1 MRASISRIKLFKA
14 CRRAYQLKYIY
25 NLEPVEVADALQI
38 GSRYHELIETLY
50 KDGDLLS
57 CEEDYSKE
65 LAMAT
70 AYWKHIYPQFKVKA
84 VEEWLEKPI
93 GRHILI
99 GRVDGISEDG
109 LLVEHK
115 TTGADITEEYE
126 FNLQWDEQILA
137 YMYLTGA
144 REVYYTVIKKPTIR
158 QKKTESDEEFFQRMV
173 DWYDEDTDTK
183 IRLLRISRTDQEIK
197 GFTRGFQM
205 MCDEMERG
213 VIYPNSLCCNCWGRR
228 CEYSSICLNYDP
240 NQNYVGFIKGGR
252 S

>member
-25 NLEPVEVADALQI
+25 NLEPVEKADALEV
-38 GSRYHELIETLY
+38 GSNYHSEIEELYRNGGVAIAN
-50 KDGDLLS
+50 
-57 CEEDYSKE
+57 YSKE
-65 LAMAT
+65 EAMAV
-70 AYWKHIYPQFKVKA
+70 AYQKYIFPQFKVKL
-84 VEEWLEKPI
+84 VEQWLEKPI
-93 GRHILI
+93 GRHTLI

-115 TTGADITEEYE
+115 TTSADVSEEYE

-158 QKKTESDEEFFQRMV
+158 QKKNESDEEFFQRMV

-183 IRLLRISRTDQEIK
+183 IRLLRISRTDQEVEN
-197 GFTRGFQM
+197 FARGFQL

-213 VIYPNSLCCNCWGRR
+213 VIYPNSMYCNCWGRR
-228 CEYSSICLNYDP
+228 CEYLSICLNYDP
-240 NQNYVGFIKGGR
+240 NQEYVGFIKGGR
-252 S
+252 R